1 MTDSVIFPRTKDNR
15 FFRSKT
21 NEKGCVFMTKTANKS
36 NLFSGVTGIAI
47 AGVVVGLISALLVK
61 LGNPGNMGFCIACFL
76 RDIAGTTKL
85 HTAAVVQYFR
95 PEIVGLVIGAMVM
108 AITSKE
114 FSPKGGSAP
123 FTRFV
128 VAAFVMIGALVFL
141 GCPLRM
147 VLRLGGGD
155 LNALVALAGFAA
167 GILVG
172 IFFLNK
178 GFNLKR
184 TYTVNKA
191 EGYAFPVALTGL
203 FALSLVVPAL
213 FVISEKGP
221 GSLHAPILIALAAG
235 LIVGVLAQKTRLCM
249 VAGIR
254 DLVLFKDTKLLI
266 GFCCI
271 ILASLVGNLVLG
283 QFKLGFA
290 GQPVAHSA
298 HLWSFLGMLVVGFGS
313 VLLGGCPLRQLI
325 MAGEGNADSA
335 VTVMGYIVGA
345 AFAHNFGLAGSAYS
359 AENPV
364 GGPSV
369 YGKGAVIVGIVVLLA
384 IAFANSKKAKE

>member
-1 MTDSVIFPRTKDNR
+1 MTTK
-15 FFRSKT
+15 
-21 NEKGCVFMTKTANKS
+21 EKNAEKS
-36 NLFSGVTGIAI
+36 SLFSGVGGIVI
-47 AGVVVGLISALLVK
+47 AGAVVGLISALLVK

-76 RDIAGTTKL
+76 RDIAGATKL
-85 HTAAVVQYFR
+85 QTAAVVQYFR

-108 AITSKE
+108 ALVSKE
-114 FSPKGGSAP
+114 FSPRGGSAP

-147 VLRLGGGD
+147 ILRIGGGD
-155 LNALVALAGFAA
+155 LNAVIALVGFAA

-172 IFFLNK
+172 ICFLNK

-191 EGYAFPVALTGL
+191 EGFAFPIV
-203 FALSLVVPAL
+203 LSAL
-213 FVISEKGP
+213 FVLCLLIPSLFAFSEKGP
-221 GSLHAPILIALAAG
+221 GSMHVSVIIALAAG
-235 LIVGVLAQKTRLCM
+235 LIVGALAQKTRLCM

-254 DLVLFKDTKLLI
+254 DAVLFKDWKLLI
-266 GFCCI
+266 GFVTI
-271 ILASLVGNLVLG
+271 IIAAMVGNLAFG
-283 QFKLGFA
+283 QFHLGFS
-290 GQPVAHSA
+290 GQPIAHSV

-345 AFAHNFGLAGSAYS
+345 AFAHNFGLAGAAAT
-359 AENPV
+359 AESI
-364 GGPSV
+364 GGPSI
-369 YGKGAVIVGIVVLLA
+369 YGKGAVIIGIIVLLA
-384 IAFANSKKAKE
+384 VAFFNTKRAKN

>member
-1 MTDSVIFPRTKDNR
+1 
-15 FFRSKT
+15 
-21 NEKGCVFMTKTANKS
+21 MTKNSNKS
-36 NLFSGVTGIAI
+36 NLFSSATGIII
-47 AGVVVGLISALLVK
+47 AGAVVGLISTLLVK
-61 LGNPGNMGFCIACFL
+61 MGNPGNMGFCIACFL

-85 HTAAVVQYFR
+85 HTAAVVQYFG
-95 PEIVGLVIGAMVM
+95 PEIIGLVIGSMVM
-108 AITSKE
+108 AVTSKE

-147 VLRLGGGD
+147 VLRIGGGD
-155 LNALVALAGFAA
+155 LNAVIALLGFAA

-178 GFNLKR
+178 GFTLKR

-191 EGYAFPVALTGL
+191 EGFAFPVVITGL
-203 FALSLVVPAL
+203 FVLSLIVPAL
-213 FVISEKGP
+213 FAVSEKGP
-221 GSLHAPILIALAAG
+221 GSMQAPILIALAAG

-254 DLVLFKDTKLLI
+254 DLVLFKDWKLLL
-266 GFCCI
+266 GFIAI
-271 ILASLVGNLVLG
+271 IVAALVGNLVLG
-283 QFKLGFA
+283 QFKLGFS
-290 GQPVAHSA
+290 GQPIAHSV

-335 VTVMGYIVGA
+335 VTVVGYIVGA
-345 AFAHNFGLAGSAYS
+345 AFAHNFGLAGAAASAD
-359 AENPV
+359 AI

-369 YGKGAVIVGIVVLLA
+369 YGKGAVIIGIIVLLIVA
-384 IAFANSKKAKE
+384 AVNSKKAKN

>member
-1 MTDSVIFPRTKDNR
+1 MTTTK
-15 FFRSKT
+15 SK
-21 NEKGCVFMTKTANKS
+21 NS
-36 NLFSGVTGIAI
+36 LWSGVGGIVI
-47 AGVVVGLISALLVK
+47 AGAVVGLISALLVK

-76 RDIAGTTKL
+76 RDIAGSTKL

-95 PEIVGLVIGAMVM
+95 PEIVGLVVGAMGM
-108 AITSKE
+108 ALVSKE

-123 FTRFV
+123 FTRFI

-147 VLRLGGGD
+147 VLRIGGGD
-155 LNALVALAGFAA
+155 LNAVVALLGFAA

-184 TYTVNKA
+184 TYSVNKA
-191 EGYAFPVALTGL
+191 EAFAFPAVLVGL
-203 FALSLVVPAL
+203 FALVLIVPGVFA
-213 FVISEKGP
+213 FSESGP
-221 GSLHAPILIALAAG
+221 GSKHVAIIIALAAG
-235 LIVGVLAQKTRLCM
+235 LIVGALAQKTRLCM

-254 DLVLFKDTKLLI
+254 DVVMFKDWKLLI
-266 GFCCI
+266 GFVTI
-271 ILASLVGNLVLG
+271 IATAMIGNIAFG
-283 QFKLGFA
+283 QFSLGFS
-290 GQPVAHSA
+290 GQPIAHSV

-325 MAGEGNADSA
+325 LAGEGNADSA

-345 AFAHNFGLAGSAYS
+345 AFAHNFGLAGAAAS
-359 AENPV
+359 AEAI
-364 GGPSV
+364 GGPSIN
-369 YGKGAVIVGIVVLLA
+369 GKVAVIIGIIVLLA
-384 IAFANSKKAKE
+384 VAFFNTKREK

>member
-1 MTDSVIFPRTKDNR
+1 
-15 FFRSKT
+15 
-21 NEKGCVFMTKTANKS
+21 MTKNSNKS
-36 NLFSGVTGIAI
+36 NLFSSATGIII
-47 AGVVVGLISALLVK
+47 AGAVVGLISTLLVK
-61 LGNPGNMGFCIACFL
+61 MGNPGNMGFCIACFL

-95 PEIVGLVIGAMVM
+95 PEIIGLVIGSMVM
-108 AITSKE
+108 AVTSKE

-147 VLRLGGGD
+147 VMRIGGGD
-155 LNALVALAGFAA
+155 LNAVIALLGFAA

-178 GFNLKR
+178 GFTLKR

-191 EGYAFPVALTGL
+191 EGFAFPVVITGL
-203 FALSLVVPAL
+203 FVLSLIVPAL
-213 FVISEKGP
+213 FAVSEKGP
-221 GSLHAPILIALAAG
+221 GSMQAPILIALAAG

-254 DLVLFKDTKLLI
+254 DLVLFKDWKLLL
-266 GFCCI
+266 GFIAI
-271 ILASLVGNLVLG
+271 IVAALVGNLVLG
-283 QFKLGFA
+283 QFKLGFS
-290 GQPVAHSA
+290 GQPIAHSV

-335 VTVMGYIVGA
+335 VTVVGYIVGA
-345 AFAHNFGLAGSAYS
+345 AFAHNFGLAGAAASAD
-359 AENPV
+359 AI

-369 YGKGAVIVGIVVLLA
+369 YGKGAVIIGIIVLLIVA
-384 IAFANSKKAKE
+384 AVNSKKAKN

>member
-1 MTDSVIFPRTKDNR
+1 
-15 FFRSKT
+15 
-21 NEKGCVFMTKTANKS
+21 MTKNANKS
-36 NLFSGVTGIAI
+36 SLFSGVGGIII
-47 AGVVVGLISALLVK
+47 AGAVVGLISALLVK

-85 HTAAVVQYFR
+85 HSAAVVQYFR
-95 PEIVGLVIGAMVM
+95 PEIVGLVIGSMVM
-108 AITSKE
+108 AIASKE

-128 VAAFVMIGALVFL
+128 IAAFVMIGALVFL

-155 LNALVALAGFAA
+155 LNSLPALAGFAV

-178 GFNLKR
+178 GFTLKR

-191 EGYAFPVALTGL
+191 EGFAFPAVLTGL
-203 FALSLVVPAL
+203 FVLCLLVPSLFA
-213 FVISEKGP
+213 FSESGP
-221 GSLHAPILIALAAG
+221 GSKHAPILIALAAG
-235 LIVGVLAQKTRLCM
+235 LIVGILAQKTRLCM

-254 DLVLFKDTKLLI
+254 DLVLFKDYKLLI
-266 GFCCI
+266 GFCSI
-271 ILASLVGNLVLG
+271 IVAALIGNIAFG
-283 QFKLGFA
+283 QFNLGFA

-335 VTVMGYIVGA
+335 ITVIGYIVGA

-359 AENPV
+359 AENAV
-364 GGPSV
+364 GGPGV
-369 YGKGAVIVGIVVLLA
+369 NGQVAVIIGIIVLLV
-384 IAFANSKKAKE
+384 IAFVNCKKAKE

>member
-1 MTDSVIFPRTKDNR
+1 MFLYYRKKQSPTRTKIQR
-15 FFRSKT
+15 
-21 NEKGCVFMTKTANKS
+21 KGMCVMTKNSNKS
-36 NLFSGVTGIAI
+36 NLFSSATGIII
-47 AGVVVGLISALLVK
+47 AGAVVGLISTLLVK
-61 LGNPGNMGFCIACFL
+61 MGNPGNMGFCIACFL

-95 PEIVGLVIGAMVM
+95 PEIIGLVIGSMVM
-108 AITSKE
+108 AVTSKE

-147 VLRLGGGD
+147 VLRIGGGD
-155 LNALVALAGFAA
+155 LNAVIALLGFAA

-178 GFNLKR
+178 GFTLKR

-191 EGYAFPVALTGL
+191 EGFAFPVVITGL
-203 FALSLVVPAL
+203 FVLSLIVPAL
-213 FVISEKGP
+213 FAVSEKGP
-221 GSLHAPILIALAAG
+221 GSMQAPILIALAAG

-254 DLVLFKDTKLLI
+254 DLVLFKDWKLLL
-266 GFCCI
+266 GFIAI
-271 ILASLVGNLVLG
+271 IVAALVGNLVLG
-283 QFKLGFA
+283 QFKLGFS
-290 GQPVAHSA
+290 GQPIAHSV

-335 VTVMGYIVGA
+335 VTVVGYIVGA
-345 AFAHNFGLAGSAYS
+345 AFAHNFGLAGAAASAD
-359 AENPV
+359 AI

-369 YGKGAVIVGIVVLLA
+369 YGKGAVIIGIIVLLIVA
-384 IAFANSKKAKE
+384 AVNSKKAKN

>member
-1 MTDSVIFPRTKDNR
+1 MANQ
-15 FFRSKT
+15 
-21 NEKGCVFMTKTANKS
+21 KTAEKK
-36 NLFSGVTGIAI
+36 NLFSGVQGIVI
-47 AGVVVGLISALLVK
+47 AGAVVGLLSALLVK

-76 RDIAGTTKL
+76 RDIAGTTKM

-95 PEIVGLVIGAMVM
+95 PEIVGLVVGAMGM
-108 AITSKE
+108 SMYSKE
-114 FSPKGGSAP
+114 FSAKGGSAP
-123 FTRFV
+123 FTRFL

-147 VLRLGGGD
+147 MLRIGGGD
-155 LNALVALAGFAA
+155 LNAVVALFGFAA

-172 IFFLNK
+172 IYFLNK

-191 EGYAFPVALTGL
+191 EGYAFPIALTGL
-203 FALSLVVPAL
+203 FVLSLVVPSL
-213 FVISEKGP
+213 FAVSEKGP
-221 GSLHAPILIALAAG
+221 GSMHVAIIVALAAG

-254 DLVLFKDTKLLI
+254 DLVLFKDWKLLI
-266 GFCCI
+266 GFVTI
-271 ILASLVGNLVLG
+271 IAAALLGNIVLG
-283 QFKLGFA
+283 QFKLGFS
-290 GQPVAHSA
+290 GQPIAHSV
-298 HLWSFLGMLVVGFGS
+298 HLWSFLGMLVVGLGS

-335 VTVMGYIVGA
+335 VTVMGYLVGA
-345 AFAHNFGLAGSAYS
+345 AFAHNFGLAGAAAS
-359 AENPV
+359 AESI

-369 YGKGAVIVGIVVLLA
+369 YGKGAVIIGIIVLLA
-384 IAFANSKKAKE
+384 VAHFNTKRAK